1 MSAIS
6 APAPDAQTTASDAP
20 ARGKEDRP
28 DGCFAVLELAVKNHP
43 GALSHVCGLFARRAY
58 NLEAMACLPTGDG
71 KISRLWLLVH
81 EDERLPQV
89 IKQVRKLEDVAEV
102 IDHGSDRKIFV
113 KLEGVLLTGEET
125 EATRQ
130 ESDKLH

>member
-1 MSAIS
+1 MAAIS
-6 APAPDAQTTASDAP
+6 APAPEAP
-20 ARGKEDRP
+20 ATAPAQKEESCSEDR
-28 DGCFAVLELAVKNHP
+28 FAVLELAVKNHP

-89 IKQVRKLEDVAEV
+89 IKQVMKLEDVAEV
-102 IDHGSDRKIFV
+102 IDHGSDREIFV
-113 KLEGVLLTGEET
+113 RMERVLQTGEGA
-125 EATRQ
+125 EAPRQ